1 MTYQADS
8 ATTVVQRVRAIL
20 LAQYNDQPHLLFIKR
35 LKPNKPP
42 YWVAPGGGVEDTDES
57 LYQTLSRELM
67 EELGATARVLRPAF
81 VLHHHKG
88 GKNLEEHFFICRLTS
103 LNLSLRNGPEFS
115 RPERG
120 LYLPDFLPLH
130 AEALAAVYIKTEE
143 LRDWLVA
150 NLNLLR
156 RLGA

>member
-1 MTYQADS
+1 MTYQPDS
-8 ATTVVQRVRAIL
+8 TTAIVQRVRAIL
-20 LAQYNDQPHLLFIKR
+20 LARQRGEPRLLFIKR
-35 LKPNKPP
+35 LKPQTPP

-81 VLHHHKG
+81 VLRHEKG

-103 LNLSLRNGPEFS
+103 FDLRLRNGPEFS

-120 LYLPDFLPLH
+120 LYLPDFLPLQP
-130 AEALAAVYIKTEE
+130 ESLDAVYIKTEE
-143 LRDWLVA
+143 LHDWLKA
-150 NLNLLR
+150 NLGLLR